1 MVQIIILAGG
11 MGKRMKSELPKVLIH
26 FHYKPMIVHVVSQSL
41 ELNPNQI
48 LVVVGESTGS
58 LIRET
63 LHKWFPNE
71 TRIQYVLQQNP
82 QGTGHA
88 VQCCLPYLQEDKE
101 TLILSG
107 DVPNVRAK
115 TLKTYFELNNRNA
128 TISGKLLAFTPSNNN
143 GYGRVIEDEGS
154 LLYICEEKD
163 CNESLKEVKL
173 CNTGIYCIDS
183 AFIKNYIGNIENNN
197 KSNEYYLPDI
207 FHFILEEYSKSVKV
221 CCLPQNKNNE
231 VAGIN
236 TKEQLEE
243 LERES
248 LKCIVN

>member
-1 MVQIIILAGG
+1 MVQVIILAGG
-11 MGKRMKSELPKVLIH
+11 MGKRMKSELPKVLVN
-26 FHYKPMIVHVVSQSL
+26 FHCKPMIVHVVTQSL
-41 ELNPNQI
+41 ELNPKNI
-48 LVVVGESTGS
+48 LVVVGENTGP

-71 TRIQYVLQQNP
+71 TKIQYVLQQNP

-107 DVPNVRAK
+107 DVPNIKAN
-115 TLKTYFELNNRNA
+115 TLKKFFELNSFNPKV
-128 TISGKLLAFTPSNNN
+128 SGKLLAFIPSDNY
-143 GYGRVIEDEGS
+143 GYGRVIEDEGN

-163 CNESLKEVKL
+163 CSEHLKEVKL
-173 CNTGIYCIDS
+173 CNAGIYCIDS

-197 KSNEYYLPDI
+197 NSKEYYLPDI
-207 FHFILEEYSKSVKV
+207 FHFILEEYPKSVQV
-221 CCLPQNKNNE
+221 CCLPENKNNE

-236 TKEQLEE
+236 TKEQLEQ
-243 LERES
+243 LEKKA
-248 LKCIVN
+248 LKCVVN

>member
-1 MVQIIILAGG
+1 MVQVIILAGG
-11 MGKRMKSELPKVLIH
+11 MGKRMKSELPKVLVN
-26 FHYKPMIVHVVSQSL
+26 FHCKPMIVHVVTQSL
-41 ELNPNQI
+41 ELNPNKI
-48 LVVVGESTGS
+48 IVVIGENTGS

-71 TRIQYVLQQNP
+71 IKIQYVLQQNP

-107 DVPNVRAK
+107 DVPNIKAN
-115 TLKTYFELNNRNA
+115 TLKKFFELNSFNPKV
-128 TISGKLLAFTPSNNN
+128 SGKLLAFIPSDNY
-143 GYGRVIEDEGS
+143 GYGRVIEDEGN

-163 CNESLKEVKL
+163 CSEALKEVKL
-173 CNTGIYCIDS
+173 CNAGIYCIDS

-197 KSNEYYLPDI
+197 NSKEYYLPDI
-207 FHFILEEYSKSVKV
+207 FHFILEEYPKSVQV
-221 CCLPQNKNNE
+221 CCLPENKNNE

-236 TKEQLEE
+236 TKEQLEQ
-243 LERES
+243 LEKKA
-248 LKCIVN
+248 LKCVVN